1 MKTLLRKTNPVLPD
15 EWPGMGGKEE
25 RGVLVSSISDSG
37 GETGFLS

>member
-1 MKTLLRKTNPVLPD
+1 MKTLLRKTNPALSD

-25 RGVLVSSISDSG
+25 GGVPVSSINDSG